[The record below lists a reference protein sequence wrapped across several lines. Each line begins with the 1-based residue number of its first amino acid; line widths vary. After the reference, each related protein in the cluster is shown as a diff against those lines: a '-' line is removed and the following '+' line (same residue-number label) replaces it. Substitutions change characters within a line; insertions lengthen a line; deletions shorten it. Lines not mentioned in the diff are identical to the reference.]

1 LFLLG
6 VVADAMDLLQNGKH
20 EKMKTAAEVL
30 SS

>member
-1 LFLLG
+1 LFLIG

-20 EKMKTAAEVL
+20 EKMKITAEAP